1 MEPKVLFSIISVLL
15 TMSCMRIT
23 EPDGLVPQTADRD
36 PSLPSIVITVA
47 GKERVV
53 HTRTFGDSSLPVLL
67 IVHGSLSDMRPYLV
81 FRDFSDRYHVVF
93 WDMRGNGL
101 SERVT
106 EAELSYANMV
116 EEYHAIKEYF
126 SPDSQVSII
135 GHSWS
140 AVFCAMYIQKYPDDI
155 CQAVLMEPIGLKDEF
170 MDDVGQA
177 LNLTTSGYLEMSW
190 ASDMMTP
197 DEHEDLDYRMLAM
210 LSSGVRNFSCDPDNL
225 PPWPVWRVGGLAL
238 IVWERSALNGSSYSY
253 DWTKNASR
261 FTGEVLFVGS
271 SCSPIGY
278 QFQEKYNE
286 DVFPNARVLRI
297 ENSGHRLVTEQPDT
311 LIAGLRGFLQAYK
324 RGEQ

>member
-1 MEPKVLFSIISVLL
+1 MSASVAVGLLMISCINV
-15 TMSCMRIT
+15 T
-23 EPDGLVPQTADRD
+23 EPDGLVPQTADHD
-36 PSLPSIVITVA
+36 PNLPSIVITVA
-47 GKERVV
+47 GKKRVI

-67 IVHGSLSDMRPYLV
+67 IVHGSLSDMRSYLV
-81 FRDFSDRYHVVF
+81 LRVFSDRYHVVF

-106 EAELSYANMV
+106 EEELSYANMV
-116 EEYHAIKEYF
+116 DEFHAIKEHF
-126 SPDSQVSII
+126 SPDSQTSII
-135 GHSWS
+135 SHSWS

-155 CQAVLMEPIGLKDEF
+155 RQAVLMEPIGLKDEF
-170 MDDVGQA
+170 MKNVGQA

-190 ASDMMTP
+190 ASDMMTSR
-197 DEHEDLDYRMLAM
+197 EHETLDYRMLAM

-238 IVWERSALNGSSYSY
+238 IVWERSALKGTSYSY
-253 DWTKNASR
+253 DWTGNASR

-278 QFQEKYNE
+278 KFQEKYNKN
-286 DVFPNARVLRI
+286 VFQNARVLRI
-297 ENSGHRLVTEQPDT
+297 EDSGHRLVTEQPDT

-324 RGEQ
+324 GGAQ